1 MRINPHYV
9 APVLA
14 AGAALFIAGATASAV
29 TGPQPAARVTDAP
42 LASPDQGGAY
52 CGQFCGS
59 YSAYGDLRGGAAAPT
74 LGPVGA
80 PWLDPLHATSPGLPI
95 VAVAAPI
102 RQH

>member
-1 MRINPHYV
+1 MRINLHYV

-14 AGAALFIAGATASAV
+14 AGAAVFIAGATASAI
-29 TGPQPAARVTDAP
+29 TEPQPARVTDAS

-59 YSAYGDLRGGAAAPT
+59 YSPYGDLRGGAAAPA
-74 LGPVGA
+74 LARVGA
-80 PWLDPLHATSPGLPI
+80 PWLVPLHATSPGLPI